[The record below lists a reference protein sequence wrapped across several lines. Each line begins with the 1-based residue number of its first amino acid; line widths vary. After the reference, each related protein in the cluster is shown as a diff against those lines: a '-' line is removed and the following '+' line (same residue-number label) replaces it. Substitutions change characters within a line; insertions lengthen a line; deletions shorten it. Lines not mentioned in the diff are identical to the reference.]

1 MEEKATLKKGIDS
14 KEIRN
19 IVIIGI
25 ITFFI
30 TFLICPF
37 SPYYRYVYSYDEVCY
52 KILVKGLF
60 EGKIPYRDLFDHK
73 GPLTYVIFAVGY
85 LLAGKHDLGMWIV
98 SALLDSIGFIFAYKL
113 SSLRLKKD
121 AALLSTIIMICL
133 ISVHIED
140 YNINIFVTGS
150 KPDNFVFVFLM
161 ISAYLLIKDA
171 CFVKKDHVV
180 SLKNMFFIGLLCGG
194 VFLIKLNVCLLYFAF
209 IGCYFLWLI
218 IRKRS
223 MDFLKACGVFLGG
236 IIVLMIP
243 FLIFFLATGS
253 LKDFIDIYFI
263 FNSQYATDFTGFFL
277 TEGLITWASRIGFSI
292 LLILSA
298 IALVL
303 DLRKK
308 KEKIQ
313 TIVIAVL
320 FVITFLVLTASL
332 VYPYFFIVFMVFMI
346 YGTDLVAEK
355 LDSILGKKID
365 AFKLAVCFMAVTVC
379 FSILSTVFFPLIPRQ
394 KTDYETK
401 IEEYSKAHPD
411 ANYLFFTS
419 LCFPIYDKYLAEP
432 AIDQF
437 YTPNYMSDEM
447 LISQMN
453 AIKAL
458 DVDVI
463 VYHVIIGEENIES
476 ESGIVGRLCEI
487 GYTVYQEYVSADE
500 YYTVYMLVKEQ
511 A

>member
-1 MEEKATLKKGIDS
+1 MEEKAALKKGIDS

-19 IVIIGI
+19 IAIIGI

-30 TFLICPF
+30 TFFVCPF

-60 EGKIPYRDLFDHK
+60 EGRLPYRDLFDHK
-73 GPLTYVIFAVGY
+73 GPLTYLIFAVGY
-85 LLAGKHDLGMWIV
+85 LLTGKHDFGMWII
-98 SALLDSIGFIFAYKL
+98 SAIVDSVGFAFAYKM
-113 SSLRLKKD
+113 SCLRLKKD
-121 AALLSTIIMICL
+121 TALLSTVIMILL

-140 YNINIFVTGS
+140 YNTNIFVTGS
-150 KPDNFVFVFLM
+150 KPDNFVFVLLM
-161 ISAYLLIKDA
+161 ISAYLLIREA
-171 CFVKKDHVV
+171 CFTKKDHVV
-180 SLKNMFFIGLLCGG
+180 SLKAMFIIGLLCGG
-194 VFLIKLNVCLLYFAF
+194 VFLIKLNVCLLYLAF

-218 IRKRS
+218 IRKKF

-292 LLILSA
+292 LLILT
-298 IALVL
+298 IAAFVL
-303 DLRKK
+303 DIRKK

-320 FVITFLVLTASL
+320 FAVTFLMLTASL
-332 VYPYFFIVFMVFMI
+332 VYPYFFIVFMVFMV
-346 YGTDLVAEK
+346 YGTDLAAEK
-355 LDSILGKKID
+355 LDFILHDKID
-365 AFKLAVCFMAVTVC
+365 ALKIAVGFVAVTVC
-379 FSILSTVFFPLIPRQ
+379 FTILSSVFFPLIPRQ
-394 KTDYETK
+394 KAEYETK
-401 IEEYSKAHPD
+401 IEEYSAKVPD
-411 ANYLFFTS
+411 AKYLFFTS
-419 LCFPIYDKYLAEP
+419 LCFPIYDKYLGGP
-432 AIDQF
+432 ATAQF

-447 LISQMN
+447 LIEQTEAVKTLS
-453 AIKAL
+453 A
-458 DVDVI
+458 DVV
-463 VYHVIIGEENIES
+463 VYPVIIGEEHIET
-476 ESGIVGRLCEI
+476 ENDLVGKICEC
-487 GYTVYQEYVSADE
+487 GYTVYQTYESTDKV
-500 YYTVYMLVKEQ
+500 YTIYMLVKEQ